1 MKFKSITTK
10 VTIGFATTL
19 FLLILLFAFGIN
31 YEKKMFLKKIAN
43 HYETLSHYIFHN
55 RLNEYQTVVYLQNM
69 NFKFLEDRE
78 IFFNAKREF
87 SGRGFEILKYKDEYY
102 LHLPIPHMEIIVKDM
117 NKYPKTHYAYFGFI
131 AILIFL
137 LFNYLWILRSLK
149 PLKELKKEIKKFSN
163 GELDINYKS
172 DKEDEIAQV
181 ANEFDNAV
189 KKISLLLNSRQ
200 LFLRTVM
207 HELKTPI
214 AKGRIVSELINEEK
228 QKNRMINVFEKLN
241 FMIDDFARIEKIVS
255 QNYQTMLN
263 STPLTILV
271 DKAIEFL
278 MLDSKENIILENIDE
293 TKLKV
298 DIELFSMAIKNLIDN
313 GIKHSIDHK
322 VTIKKDDN
330 KILFISKGNKLDRNL
345 DEYFKPFHQDTK
357 SKNHG
362 MGLGLYIVH
371 SILTIHKME
380 LNYHYENENSIFEIK
395 LG

>member
-10 VTIGFATTL
+10 VTIGFAITI
-19 FLLILLFAFGIN
+19 FLLFILFIFGIN
-31 YEKKMFLKKIAN
+31 YEKRLFLKKIAN
-43 HYETLSHYIFHN
+43 HYDTIAHYIFHN
-55 RLNEYQTVVYLQNM
+55 RLDQSQAINYLENM
-69 NFKFLEDRE
+69 NFKPSENMEL
-78 IFFNAKREF
+78 FFHLKREF
-87 SGRGFEILKYKDEYY
+87 SGRGFEIFKYKEEYY
-102 LHLPIPHMEIIVKDM
+102 IHLPIPHMSIVAKDT
-117 NKYPKTHYAYFGFI
+117 NIYEKTHYAYVGFVV
-131 AILIFL
+131 ILVFL
-137 LFNYLWILRSLK
+137 LINYLWILRSLR

-163 GELDINYKS
+163 GELDINCKS
-172 DKEDEIAQV
+172 NKEDEIAEV

-200 LFLRTVM
+200 LFLRTIM

-255 QNYQTMLN
+255 KNYQITLN
-263 STPLTILV
+263 STSLNILM
-271 DKAIEFL
+271 DKAIDFL

-293 TKLKV
+293 SKIKV

-313 GIKHSIDHK
+313 AIKHSIDHK

-362 MGLGLYIVH
+362 MGLGLYIIH